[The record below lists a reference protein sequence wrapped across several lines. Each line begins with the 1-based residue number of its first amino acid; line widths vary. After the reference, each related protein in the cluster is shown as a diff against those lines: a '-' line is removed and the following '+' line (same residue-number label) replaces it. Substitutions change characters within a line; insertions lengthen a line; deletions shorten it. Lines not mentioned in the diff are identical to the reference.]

1 MYEIHNAIEN
11 DAFKV
16 FRAKRLE
23 TLEGDFVYPLADA
36 TGAPSKPP
44 NLDDQHFNAI
54 EDRNP
59 HPPLE
64 EGGKDLFDDINFDN
78 RALSEFYK
86 PGEIREYFGDLFDD
100 DDNPPLEDAEDN
112 ATREGESEEATK
124 AKKRAALLDDVPH
137 SIKRNLAT
145 ASAPAPPR
153 GYFWNGECLI
163 KKKGNYR
170 PENIDHSSWR
180 NMSKRQRPEAVAEH
194 ERKVQAIYEA
204 EYEAAVK
211 AVPAMPVLVGKG
223 EEHRERL
230 LPLLHKKLLE
240 VSSDMYAV
248 VAKVLSPKEVS
259 TNPAAH
265 AALDKEWQKLVD
277 KGCWVEKRVREYE
290 AVASEAKKENAKVNF
305 GKIFEIGTLKG
316 AELKEGDPNRK
327 YKGRSVFQGNKVVDE
342 NSDHA
347 LFVEMSCSPASME
360 AGKILD
366 VFGSQPGYV
375 IQQADAK
382 QAYTQALF
390 TGVATWVRLPRNGWP
405 KSWKGMSDP
414 VVPLKLAL
422 YGHPD
427 SGGIWEK
434 HCETQLKKVGFEAV
448 LTDVWKSVFY
458 HPVKKLLLVVYV
470 DDFKLA
476 GPKDNIKEG
485 WKTISSVI
493 DMGPPEAIGRYFGC
507 MRREEHGLMLPKDA
521 DPFRH
526 VFEPDAKPATPART
540 EDY

>member
-1 MYEIHNAIEN
+1 M
-11 DAFKV
+11 
-16 FRAKRLE
+16 
-23 TLEGDFVYPLADA
+23 T
-36 TGAPSKPP
+36 
-44 NLDDQHFNAI
+44 
-54 EDRNP
+54 
-59 HPPLE
+59 
-64 EGGKDLFDDINFDN
+64 
-78 RALSEFYK
+78 
-86 PGEIREYFGDLFDD
+86 
-100 DDNPPLEDAEDN
+100 
-112 ATREGESEEATK
+112 
-124 AKKRAALLDDVPH
+124 
-137 SIKRNLAT
+137 
-145 ASAPAPPR
+145 
-153 GYFWNGECLI
+153 
-163 KKKGNYR
+163 
-170 PENIDHSSWR
+170 
-180 NMSKRQRPEAVAEH
+180 
-194 ERKVQAIYEA
+194 

-211 AVPAMPVLVGKG
+211 AVPAMPVLIGQR

-259 TNPAAH
+259 TNPAAQ

-277 KGCWVEKRVREYE
+277 KGCWIEKKVREYVS
-290 AVASEAKKENAKVNF
+290 VASEAKKGNGKVHF
-305 GKIFEIGTLKG
+305 GNIFEIGTLKG

-347 LFVEMSCSPASME
+347 LFAEMSSSPASME

-382 QAYTQALF
+382 QAYPQALF
-390 TGVATWVRLPRNGWP
+390 KGVATWVRLPRNRWP
-405 KSWKGMSDP
+405 KSWKGMNDP

-434 HCETQLKKVGFEAV
+434 HCETQLKKVGFEAA
-448 LTDVWKSVFY
+448 LTDIWKSVFY

-476 GPKDNIKEG
+476 GPKDNRKPFLASLLGKPFLASLTWTHRKTSEG
-485 WKTISSVI
+485 TLVVCIEKNMVSCSPKMHILFVMCSSPMQSLLHQHETKI
-493 DMGPPEAIGRYFGC
+493 IGILILRTSLQSDTTTTPEEDCMYRMRTTQEASPPLVQGGTLWLLSLTNAS
-507 MRREEHGLMLPKDA
+507 
-521 DPFRH
+521 
-526 VFEPDAKPATPART
+526 
-540 EDY
+540 